1 MMAVKILNTTITYF
15 GVVSDLLK
23 IIAENALILIRIL
36 RNLRFPSNMF
46 VLKEKIIY
54 KIIIMQK

>member
-1 MMAVKILNTTITYF
+1 MAVKILNTTITYF